1 MQDFWEW
8 LVAERRQELV
18 PQEVLDGYEH
28 GFRRAL
34 EQLMGSV
41 EDPILQDKFREMLD
55 CPIKDSRGRCRSFT
69 DYILAALVRHGIHKE
84 ADVEDVLSYVYQT
97 MMHNKKVTGEP
108 KATVFGSFDA
118 NRPYGS
124 QGNPLEARFKVAV
137 GNAIRNI
144 AAGRIPRLFNVERR
158 PQGTVSI
165 GQGRGDQA
173 GAISPD
179 AIPARS
185 DTRGL
190 GELISDIKLLLQRK
204 EAAYGLPITALFD
217 SMMAGQNQAEQ
228 RKQFGDRATKIG
240 RQVIVQTITDYA
252 ESSGNHYLLQ
262 LLRRLEEPQETLAGQ
277 QRVAT
282 KQASL
287 PTWSSP
293 KDQDFASIMQVVD
306 KYDRPV
312 GSADLGRHRR
322 RWLQFPPRDA
332 NAGHSNRMAEVLS
345 QMVRD
350 GALQT
355 VQTGRGG
362 ASLCA
367 GTERRE
373 MAAGGCGVT

>member
-1 MQDFWEW
+1 MQNFWEW
-8 LVAERRQELV
+8 LLGERRQELV

-34 EQLMGSV
+34 EQLMNRV
-41 EDPILQDKFREMLD
+41 EDPVLQDKFREMLD
-55 CPIKDSRGRCRSFT
+55 CPIKDAKGRCRSFT
-69 DYILAALVRHGIHKE
+69 GYIVSALVRHGIHRE
-84 ADVEDVLSYVYQT
+84 ADVEDILSYIYEK
-97 MMHNKKVTGEP
+97 MMHDKKVSGEP

-144 AAGRIPRLFNVERR
+144 AAGRIPRLLNTERR

-179 AIPARS
+179 AISSRS
-185 DTRGL
+185 DARGL
-190 GELISDIKLLLQRK
+190 GELVSDLKLLLHRK

-217 SMMAGQNQAEQ
+217 SMLSGQNQAEQ
-228 RKQFGDRATKIG
+228 RKQFGDKAAKIG
-240 RQVIVQTITDYA
+240 RQVIVQTIKDYA

-262 LLRRLEEPQETLAGQ
+262 LLQRLEEPQESPAGQ
-277 QRVAT
+277 QRIAA

-293 KDQDFASIMQVVD
+293 KDQDFTSIMQVID

-312 GSADLGRHRR
+312 GTADLGRHRR
-322 RWLQFPPRDA
+322 RWLQFPPRDTTSD
-332 NAGHSNRMAEVLS
+332 HSNRMGEVLS
-345 QMVRD
+345 QMVKD

-355 VQTGRGG
+355 VQTGRGAQAYVPG
-362 ASLCA
+362 PNA
-367 GTERRE
+367 GKWRQ
-373 MAAGGCGVT
+373 AVSG